1 MEHVFKQ
8 RIGIRTGMKTRQTTS
23 QSRIRFGKERGVT
36 LIELFLGLLIASILG
51 TIIYAVIT
59 SQSRAYG
66 IQERETYMQQS
77 SRMAMQFISRDV
89 SMAGYGSPGYV
100 VTDSD
105 LGISGLLPA
114 IRGFDGGMGLSDV
127 LQVVY
132 VDPTHMAMTRWG
144 INQMCDTT
152 VIQFQNLE
160 DVYLFVDS
168 EYMLCFDFS
177 SVAQM
182 KSFLVRLT
190 GYDAATGELQP
201 GSYDPSGGT
210 IKVEVPDNTTHFSV
224 AGGQCPP
231 GENLPR
237 DLQCGPAFIHTYYID
252 NNEMDG
258 VGPGTPQ
265 HPVLMLSDSI
275 QAVDDTGRVT
285 QVASIHGN
293 DMALAD
299 NIELL
304 QLKVCRV
311 SYSTKCEDQ
320 DFEDWPASL
329 NTTTS
334 VTELRQVRIM
344 LWARSDR
351 RASEGTKTGDLN
363 PLFGFEDGFYRRME
377 ASTVLVR
384 NLRLLSE
391 YN

>member
-1 MEHVFKQ
+1 MHKILLE
-8 RIGIRTGMKTRQTTS
+8 RTP
-23 QSRIRFGKERGVT
+23 FGRERGVT
-36 LIELFLGLLIASILG
+36 LIELFLGILIASILG
-51 TIIYAVIT
+51 TILYAVIT

-77 SRMAMQFISRDV
+77 SRIAMQFIARDV

-100 VTDSD
+100 VADSD
-105 LGISGLLPA
+105 KGVSGLLPA
-114 IRGFDGGMGLSDV
+114 IRGFDGGKGLPDV

-132 VDPTHMAMTRWG
+132 VDPTRMAMTSWG
-144 INQMCDTT
+144 INQMCDATSLK
-152 VIQFQNLE
+152 FQNLE
-160 DVYLFVDS
+160 DVYYFVDS

-177 SVAQM
+177 SISLL
-182 KSFLVRLT
+182 KSFLVHLT
-190 GYDAATGELQP
+190 GYSSATGELQA
-201 GSYDPSGGT
+201 GSYDPSNGT
-210 IKVEVPDNTTHFSV
+210 IKIEVPDNTTDYLV

-252 NNEMDG
+252 NNDSDG

-265 HPVLMLSDSI
+265 HPVLMLSTNID
-275 QAVDDTGRVT
+275 AVDSTGRVH
-285 QVASIHGN
+285 QVANIHGN

-311 SYSTKCEDQ
+311 SYSTKCEDN
-320 DFEDWPASL
+320 DFEDWPVQL
-329 NTTTS
+329 NTSTG
-334 VTELRQVRIM
+334 VTDLRQVRIM

-351 RASEGTKTGDLN
+351 KAPEGSKSGELN
-363 PLFGFEDGFYRRME
+363 PLFGFDDGYYRRME
-377 ASTVLVR
+377 STTILIR